1 MSTGLLY
8 TSLIFYTHWGTDW
21 KFFCQLQ
28 VKELSL
34 FCYNLNF
41 SSLFNFLVPRWLHW
55 GKISHHCSKVFIT
68 LCIEKKCIFS
78 HLPAQSSISV
88 PSLRF
93 VIWRRHCIFSV
104 CSAKHLLVFS
114 CDPGTFFSGLL
125 FGYYRCFAYEFPQS
139 EPSSPPCVKKHI
151 LCSFCGSVTF
161 QSGATLKGVLSFML
175 PGYLLCNT

>member
-68 LCIEKKCIFS
+68 LCIEKKVYLFSSTCSQFDLGTKLVICNLKETLHLFSMFSKASACFFLWPRNIFFWPS
-78 HLPAQSSISV
+78 VWVLQMFRLWVSSKWTFL
-88 PSLRF
+88 PSLCQETYPLL
-93 VIWRRHCIFSV
+93 ILWECHFSV
-104 CSAKHLLVFS
+104 RSHSERCS
-114 CDPGTFFSGLL
+114 L
-125 FGYYRCFAYEFPQS
+125 FYVTRI
-139 EPSSPPCVKKHI
+139 PPV
-151 LCSFCGSVTF
+151 
-161 QSGATLKGVLSFML
+161 
-175 PGYLLCNT
+175 